1 MPNKL
6 YTLDHS
12 SSEMRKALQE
22 LCREH
27 RITSGW
33 IKNTR
38 KSELTLALNGGL
50 KSARLSSCDCLG
62 ETETHNSDCQV
73 AITKLPWFEEKISAV
88 SVDSEEPKSGSLEGM
103 LANAVTKNIKGSI
116 DKTITTAV
124 DTTKQ
129 HLVTT
134 FDRKVKDVLDGVEKK
149 VAELRRPINIT
160 IGDSPTVN
168 LGSSLTHPLLP
179 DVIECLH
186 HFNKVLLVGKAGTG
200 KSWMIKQA
208 SKSLGYDTSGESS
221 DFVYVCGTSGVTE
234 GHLTGRMLFDGTY
247 KDGLA
252 VAPFEKGGVL
262 CADEFDGFDENCALV
277 FNGMLDDQGVLAVPN
292 RPDNP
297 VAHRHEKFKFAGCAN
312 TMCDGADFSYSGR
325 NQLDRATLDRFG
337 AVIIKVDYDK
347 PLERALIGEYSDTAQ
362 MLWSLRRNIDK
373 ERIEKIISTRRFKD
387 AHVWRKLGHD
397 NEWIMNRFTVSWTKE
412 EIAKANCKNILE
424 VL

>member
-12 SSEMRKALQE
+12 STEMRKALQE

-27 RITSGW
+27 NVPSGW

-50 KSARLSSCDCLG
+50 KSARLSSCDCIS
-62 ETETHNSDCQV
+62 ETEKHRLDCQV
-73 AITKLPWFEEKISAV
+73 TITKLPWFEKKISAV
-88 SVDSEEPKSGSLEGM
+88 SVDSEEPKSDSLEGM

-160 IGDSPTVN
+160 VGDSPTVN
-168 LGSSLTHPLLP
+168 LGKSLTHPLLP
-179 DVIECLH
+179 DVVECLH

-208 SKSLGYDTSGESS
+208 SKALGYDTSGESS
-221 DFVYVCGTSGVTE
+221 DFVYVCGTAGITE

-252 VAPFEKGGVL
+252 VA
-262 CADEFDGFDENCALV
+262 
-277 FNGMLDDQGVLAVPN
+277 
-292 RPDNP
+292 
-297 VAHRHEKFKFAGCAN
+297 
-312 TMCDGADFSYSGR
+312 
-325 NQLDRATLDRFG
+325 QL
-337 AVIIKVDYDK
+337 
-347 PLERALIGEYSDTAQ
+347 
-362 MLWSLRRNIDK
+362 
-373 ERIEKIISTRRFKD
+373 
-387 AHVWRKLGHD
+387 
-397 NEWIMNRFTVSWTKE
+397 
-412 EIAKANCKNILE
+412 
-424 VL
+424 